1 MDAITV
7 PLDFEYNL
15 FGDYSIMINLAY
27 QDIKRGTQTDYEIA
41 PDSFVSIYQNDKGK
55 DQLRQYTNALNI
67 GLSKSSKWSFN
78 ISIEK
83 DKYNEAAGNSTNTS
97 INPG

>member
-41 PDSFVSIYQNDKGK
+41 PDSKEAIIVPIKILICNNPEEKK
-55 DQLRQYTNALNI
+55 L
-67 GLSKSSKWSFN
+67 
-78 ISIEK
+78 IE
-83 DKYNEAAGNSTNTS
+83 NN
-97 INPG
+97 